1 VPKLQRSEGRRSAL
15 CGTFPGVTPG
25 RRYRPSCP
33 AVLGL
38 SSRLR
43 CARHNFAVVNSPG
56 EAGHVEARRAKT
68 GGHPDHFAGII
79 LTQKWKVGKG
89 RGKAVS
95 KYLGI

>member
-1 VPKLQRSEGRRSAL
+1 M
-15 CGTFPGVTPG
+15 
-25 RRYRPSCP
+25 
-33 AVLGL
+33 
-38 SSRLR
+38 
-43 CARHNFAVVNSPG
+43 VNSPG